1 MGPWI
6 SGQESSMGSAAPVKP
21 FQTEEPLKKTMVPV
35 SSSVTAS
42 KPSSSAQRCV
52 TSGGEQ
58 WRWQSVTHTYT
69 HALQ

>member
-6 SGQESSMGSAAPVKP
+6 SGQESPMGSAAPVKP

-52 TSGGEQ
+52 TSGGN
-58 WRWQSVTHTYT
+58 SGDGSTVTHTHT